1 MELQPFFCREF
12 SSRSISSFRPS
23 ASGWLHGPPFLRVCT
38 SRTAVQHIG
47 SSLSSGSRY
56 SIFTLP
62 EADLRLIQQQQ
73 QQKSKAPLTVL
84 AYTQDNTVRL
94 DQGVPGLVNNEIL
107 QTSGSIQLKA
117 NFPNAAQRLW
127 PGELVN
133 ARLLLGTRRLQV
145 LASGR
150 NSAGCTP
157 PSWWCHRLRKKLAHA
172 FVMPRG
178 WARNPQVPVR

>member
-12 SSRSISSFRPS
+12 SSCSMSSFRPS

-38 SRTAVQHIG
+38 AKTAVQHIG

-62 EADLRLIQQQQ
+62 KTDLRLIQRQ

-84 AYTQDNTVRL
+84 AYTQDNTVQL

-107 QTSGSIQLKA
+107 QT
-117 NFPNAAQRLW
+117 
-127 PGELVN
+127 
-133 ARLLLGTRRLQV
+133 
-145 LASGR
+145 
-150 NSAGCTP
+150 
-157 PSWWCHRLRKKLAHA
+157 
-172 FVMPRG
+172 
-178 WARNPQVPVR
+178 